1 MSDIKVCNF
10 HSHLGS
16 ELPDDDF
23 VPKGN
28 EAVTTF
34 LEFADKLCDKF
45 KKDGLSRGGFLAM
58 DVFVQVLYLYVM
70 EHKEETGCA
79 IDVNVPNV
87 EINIPTLDKS
97 KYELYRDYVKSD
109 KGMGAKYIK
118 DIKDI
123 KDIDGAIYFIKRM
136 IEKIT
141 NKNKSSCENDC
152 LRFIKKSVKAT
163 KTKLFDD
170 AYVAR
175 GIYFARKLELKQKT
189 LALLNDQKYYME
201 LSLDITDL
209 TNGGE
214 GKYVNDYISNERIAL
229 LHMTNKHHQAL
240 SHDNYKA
247 ELGLYEFA
255 NKFKTLQGDWLKRPS
270 KSPLIGV
277 DWLAPEGYEFEHNR
291 TVRIVGN
298 FLDILN
304 KNAQASGDNAQ
315 QSGNNAPQSCKKVVF
330 RPHIG
335 EGCSVFN
342 GDQSNTPLMRDP
354 KAFMVNAWGAVTT
367 FIDTVDQNNPKE
379 LKQPDNIKPSSGL
392 ERYVIGEFAR
402 YMGGDDFSIGGKKY
416 DELKRRAINN
426 TRVMV
431 VAIATWINKNPGHNL
446 MFRLGHVTHCD
457 SETAKIIQQYGIYVD
472 LNLGSNIRT
481 GALNAAP
488 GFGAIDYA
496 RSKVKVNKSKNN
508 NGNNSENEN
517 YDAYNSVEV
526 IKEIKDLWGVD
537 IYKDSGFYQ
546 LVKAGCK
553 VLIGDDGVGVEVT
566 GIKGEYER
574 VKAVFDGFDE
584 EVRKAYLGKF
594 SDFYKK
600 LEKDQHDWIEEVHGV
615 SYENT
620 YNQLPPLP

>member
-1 MSDIKVCNF
+1 MRDIKVCNF

-16 ELPDDDF
+16 ELPDGKF
-23 VPKGN
+23 VPEGN
-28 EAVTTF
+28 QAVSTF
-34 LEFADKLCDKF
+34 LTFADKLCDKF

-58 DVFVQVLYLYVM
+58 DVFVQVLYLYLM
-70 EHKEETGCA
+70 AHKGEKLA
-79 IDVNVPNV
+79 IAVNAPDI
-87 EINIPTLDKS
+87 INDI
-97 KYELYRDYVKSD
+97 
-109 KGMGAKYIK
+109 KGIK
-118 DIKDI
+118 DINNAIDIIKGMIGKINNNKDL
-123 KDIDGAIYFIKRM
+123 
-136 IEKIT
+136 
-141 NKNKSSCENDC
+141 SSCQVAC
-152 LRFIKKSVKAT
+152 SRFIKKSVKAT

-175 GIYFARKLELKQKT
+175 GIYFSQRPELKGDN
-189 LALLNDQKYYME
+189 LNNLNNEVKYYME

-214 GKYVNDYISNERIAL
+214 GKYVNGDISNERIAL

-240 SHDNYKA
+240 SHDNDIA
-247 ELGLYEFA
+247 ELELYRFATEFQE
-255 NKFKTLQGDWLKRPS
+255 LQDTWSKRS
-270 KSPLIGV
+270 KSPLVGV
-277 DWLAPEGYEFEHNR
+277 DWLAPEGYEFERNR
-291 TVRIVGN
+291 TVRIVGK

-304 KNAQASGDNAQ
+304 KNAQQSDKNAQ

-330 RPHIG
+330 RPHVG

-342 GDQSNTPLMRDP
+342 GDQSHTPLMRDP
-354 KAFMVNAWGAVTT
+354 KAFLANAWGAVAT
-367 FIDTVDQNNPKE
+367 FIDTIDTVEQNNQSNQSNQNSQRSR
-379 LKQPDNIKPSSGL
+379 KQSSGL

-431 VAIATWINKNPGHNL
+431 VAIATWINNNPGHNL

-457 SETAKIIQQYGIYVD
+457 SETAKLIKQYGIYVD

-553 VLIGDDGVGVEVT
+553 VLIGDDGVGVEAT
-566 GIKGEYER
+566 GIDDEYKR
-574 VKAVFDGFDE
+574 VAAVFNSYQNSENKFYNGKNFSEVLDEHQLDWFRALYTDGDK
-584 EVRKAYLGKF
+584 RYNDIK
-594 SDFYKK
+594 
-600 LEKDQHDWIEEVHGV
+600 GV
-615 SYENT
+615 VV
-620 YNQLPPLP
+620 L